1 MVIAICWGNGR
12 LFHRLHGLPLFRRKI
27 RVIKR
32 KLCCSIHMRI
42 ARAVVEIVSTHTV
55 LEGGGF
61 KVRRPYRMG
70 RVMSPFLLIDE
81 MGPVNYGP
89 GEALGAP
96 WHPHRGFETVT
107 YLIDGRMRHEDS
119 AGNCG
124 ELNPGDVQWMTA
136 GRGIIHCE
144 EPQEEFLRTG
154 GKIHGFQIWV
164 NLPSSHKMMNPRY
177 QEIPASESPT
187 VEKDGVW
194 ARVIAGECMGI
205 TSSIDTKI
213 PITLIHVRME
223 SESLLTQQFDSK
235 LNGMIYVFGG
245 EISLE
250 NEMRVKANPLAFGI
264 GARQQIQDGEL
275 ALLSEGDEITIK
287 SNSNSEFLILAGPEL
302 NEPIERYGPFV
313 MNTREEIHQ
322 ALSDYRN
329 GTFLN

>member
-1 MVIAICWGNGR
+1 
-12 LFHRLHGLPLFRRKI
+12 
-27 RVIKR
+27 
-32 KLCCSIHMRI
+32 MRI

>member
-1 MVIAICWGNGR
+1 
-12 LFHRLHGLPLFRRKI
+12 
-27 RVIKR
+27 
-32 KLCCSIHMRI
+32 MRI

-119 AGNCG
+119 EGNSG

-164 NLPSSHKMMNPRY
+164 NLPTSHKMMKPRY
-177 QEIPASESPT
+177 QEVPAFESPT

-213 PITLIHVRME
+213 PITLIHVRMDPE
-223 SESLLTQQFDSK
+223 SRLTQQFESS

-275 ALLSEGDEITIK
+275 ALLSEGDEIIIK
-287 SNSNSEFLILAGPEL
+287 SKSKSEFLILAGPEL

-329 GTFLN
+329 GTFLT

>member
-107 YLIDGRMRHEDS
+107 YLIDGMRHEDS

-124 ELNPGDVQWMTA
+124 ELNPATSVDDCR
-136 GRGIIHCE
+136 RGIIHE
-144 EPQEEFLRTG
+144 EPPENSQNLADTRFSDLG
-154 GKIHGFQIWV
+154 
-164 NLPSSHKMMNPRY
+164 NLPSSQK
-177 QEIPASESPT
+177 
-187 VEKDGVW
+187 
-194 ARVIAGECMGI
+194 
-205 TSSIDTKI
+205 
-213 PITLIHVRME
+213 
-223 SESLLTQQFDSK
+223 
-235 LNGMIYVFGG
+235 
-245 EISLE
+245 
-250 NEMRVKANPLAFGI
+250 
-264 GARQQIQDGEL
+264 
-275 ALLSEGDEITIK
+275 
-287 SNSNSEFLILAGPEL
+287 
-302 NEPIERYGPFV
+302 
-313 MNTREEIHQ
+313 
-322 ALSDYRN
+322 
-329 GTFLN
+329 

>member
-1 MVIAICWGNGR
+1 
-12 LFHRLHGLPLFRRKI
+12 
-27 RVIKR
+27 
-32 KLCCSIHMRI
+32 MRI

-250 NEMRVKANPLAFGI
+250 NEMRIKANPLAFGI

-322 ALSDYRN
+322 ALSDYRKH
-329 GTFLN
+329 LKDRREIY